1 MIAHYRTYCA
11 ASIERITR
19 TNTRA
24 KAPPSPTEEGALVN
38 MRARIVSGDFYGRA
52 TSTTEERH
60 TIEVPPLEVFM
71 RLFLVTLLTLA
82 VSTAWMAPP
91 AYADVASTSTDDGDD
106 GGDDDED
113 DDDDKGCST
122 AAGPVSMV
130 SLLLGF
136 GLVLTQRRR
145 DTL

>member
-1 MIAHYRTYCA
+1 
-11 ASIERITR
+11 
-19 TNTRA
+19 
-24 KAPPSPTEEGALVN
+24 
-38 MRARIVSGDFYGRA
+38 
-52 TSTTEERH
+52 
-60 TIEVPPLEVFM
+60 M

-91 AYADVASTSTDDGDD
+91 AYADIASTTTDDGDDD
-106 GGDDDED
+106 GGDDDDDDD

-145 DTL
+145 ETV